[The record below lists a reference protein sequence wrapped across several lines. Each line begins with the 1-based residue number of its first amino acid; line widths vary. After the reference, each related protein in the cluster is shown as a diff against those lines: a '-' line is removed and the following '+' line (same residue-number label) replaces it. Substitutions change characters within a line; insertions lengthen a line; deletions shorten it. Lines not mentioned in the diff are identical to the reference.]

1 MTGVGATLV
10 AGLAIVTARV
20 VLAALPHTSVSVNV
34 TVYVPSTA
42 HVLTGVDEVLVAPAS
57 PKFHR

>member
-20 VLAALPHTSVSVNV
+20 VLAGLPHESVSVNV
-34 TVYVPSTA
+34 TV
-42 HVLTGVDEVLVAPAS
+42 
-57 PKFHR
+57 